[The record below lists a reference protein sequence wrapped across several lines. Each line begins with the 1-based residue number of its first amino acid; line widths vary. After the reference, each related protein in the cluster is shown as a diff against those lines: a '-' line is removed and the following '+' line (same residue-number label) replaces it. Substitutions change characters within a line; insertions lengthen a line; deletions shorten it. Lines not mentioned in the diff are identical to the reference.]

1 MGITRV
7 ILRDVKTAVSIPD
20 RIFEAGE
27 RLAKRLGMSR
37 SELYSKAVSEFVE
50 AREEKNITRELDRVY
65 GEEDSS
71 VDSLLEQLQAA
82 SLPREEW

>member
-1 MGITRV
+1 M
-7 ILRDVKTAVSIPD
+7 KTAVSIPD
-20 RIFEAGE
+20 RVFEAAE

-37 SELYSKAVSEFVE
+37 SELYSRAVSEFVE

-71 VDSLLEQLQAA
+71 IDPLLERLQAV